1 MNFIKGNKKKVPDLP
16 NKNLIYKEESYAIIG
31 AAMAVHNELGP
42 GFLEAIY
49 QEALEI
55 EFQER
60 NIPFTRE
67 KLLTVNYKGRTLEK
81 KYNADFVCYNKIIV
95 ETKAL
100 NCLDTSNQSQVLNY
114 LKATRYKLGILINFG
129 EESLKYKRIVL

>member
-1 MNFIKGNKKKVPDLP
+1 MPDLP

>member
-81 KYNADFVCYNKIIV
+81 KYYADFVCYNKIIV